1 MKNKYISITIVSFI
15 IGFMLFVQ
23 YNTVQNPTIR
33 DTKNI
38 WEIRNELSEELK
50 THSELLNEIQE
61 TNIKV
66 NEYENMSDKDPEE
79 ILMET
84 LDELKKELGEEA
96 VTGPGFTI
104 KIAPSAEAVQFGYE
118 VEVIPPLL
126 LTRLVNEL
134 NRNKAKYMEIDGQR
148 LTLWSAIRDING
160 RTTVN
165 GRPINK
171 ADVEIKVIGNSDEE
185 VQKLYNFILSSTLI
199 DEFYIDNLNVKVGQ
213 VVTDLTIEAA
223 TMDSF
228 SSSYLKADE

>member
-1 MKNKYISITIVSFI
+1 MKNKYYISITIVSFI

-50 THSELLNEIQE
+50 THSQLLEAISE
-61 TNIKV
+61 TNMKV
-66 NEYENMSDKDPEE
+66 DEYENTNDKDPEE

-84 LDELKKELGEEA
+84 LDELKKEVGEEA
-96 VTGPGFTI
+96 VTGPGFI
-104 KIAPSAEAVQFGYE
+104 LKIVPSVEAVQFGYE
-118 VEVIPPLL
+118 VEAIPPLL

-134 NRNKAKYMEIDGQR
+134 NRNKAKYIEIDGHR

-171 ADVEIKVIGNSDEE
+171 TDIEIKVIGNSKDE
-185 VQKLYNFILSSTLI
+185 VQKLYNYILSSTLI

-213 VVTDLTIEAA
+213 VIDNLTIST
-223 TMDSF
+223 TMDAV
-228 SSSYLKADE
+228 SSTYLKANE

>member
-15 IGFMLFVQ
+15 IGFMIFVQ

-38 WEIRNELSEELK
+38 WEIRNEISEELK
-50 THSELLNEIQE
+50 THSELLNEIRE

-66 NEYENMSDKDPEE
+66 DEYENMSEKDPEE

-84 LDELKKELGEEA
+84 LDELKTELGEEA

-104 KIAPSAEAVQFGYE
+104 KIVPSEEAVQFGYE
-118 VEVIPPLL
+118 VEAIPPLL

-134 NRNKAKYMEIDGQR
+134 NRNKAKYIEIDGQR
-148 LTLWSAIRDING
+148 VTLWSAIRDING

-165 GRPINK
+165 GRAINK
-171 ADVEIKVIGNSDEE
+171 TNVEIKVIGNSYEE
-185 VQKLYNFILSSTLI
+185 VQKLYNYILSSTLI
-199 DEFYIDNLNVKVGQ
+199 DEFYIDNLNVNVGQ
-213 VVTDLTIEAA
+213 VVNDLTIGS
-223 TMDSF
+223 TMDPV
-228 SSSYLKADE
+228 SSAYLEANE